1 MPRIPKNLGSIRCI
15 RCIPKGR
22 LKKRLFD
29 IVEDKRKTWRDS
41 APNNP
46 KNHKRNPQ
54 KNLLHPQHP
63 ERHPSFR
70 DRKSREKNLQDGEAR
85 VTPSFRNLVRESSK
99 ASGAST
105 ASLDESLMIT
115 RNRNQILRHL
125 YSFGSRFFGEKQKHH
140 RNPRKHPQHPQHP
153 ERNHQESRQK
163 LVQHRGAATE
173 NKKENKVFVSSY
185 NKKKTKENLTGIL
198 ENIRRTR
205 SIRRRFFFCCC
216 FVFLSVHLFSFSF
229 SFTLLFIFPFLL
241 FGLRAERAKICIIR
255 RQKRNGPRSRDPT
268 MTRQGRQHPPPSL
281 WANTPTAAP

>member
-115 RNRNQILRHL
+115 RNQNQILRHL
-125 YSFGSRFFGEKQKHH
+125 YSFGSRFVGEKQKHH

-163 LVQHRGAATE
+163 LFQHRGAATE

-185 NKKKTKENLTGIL
+185 NKKKQKKTSPESWKTSGAPAA
-198 ENIRRTR
+198 
-205 SIRRRFFFCCC
+205 SGGVFFCCC

-229 SFTLLFIFPFLL
+229 SFTLLFFSHFCYLASRPK
-241 FGLRAERAKICIIR
+241 G
-255 RQKRNGPRSRDPT
+255 QKF
-268 MTRQGRQHPPPSL
+268 
-281 WANTPTAAP
+281 A